1 MLDVQQIPIG
11 TTIIVFTQF
20 LSGSVFLA
28 IAQSIF
34 QGRLRELLSLYAPAE
49 DAGAII
55 AAGATTVRDLVAAAD
70 LPQVLHAYNAAV
82 TETFVRSEEILSLA
96 IFID

>member
-1 MLDVQQIPIG
+1 VG

-34 QGRLRELLSLYAPAE
+34 QGRLLVLLQQKAPNE
-49 DAGAII
+49 NGQAIV
-55 AAGATTVRDLVAAAD
+55 AAGATAVRGLIAAPEDLSA
-70 LPQVLHAYNAAV
+70 VLQAYNTAV
-82 TETFVRSEEILSLA
+82 TETFVSFRELFSG
-96 IFID
+96 FYNTN